1 MAKSNIV
8 SIEYAGMTHLVV
20 KCIGDIVV
28 TECGL
33 YVTIDGHIHYSSSE
47 PVDCIKCMVK
57 L

>member
-20 KCIGDIVV
+20 KCVGDIVV

>member
-1 MAKSNIV
+1 MTRANIV
-8 SIEYAGMTHLVV
+8 AIEYAGITHLVV
-20 KCIGDIVV
+20 KRIGDIVV

-33 YVTIDGHIHYSSSE
+33 YIAIDGHTHYSSSE